1 MCFRALKGVSRLSQC
16 GFKRS
21 QDCFKTVSGNP
32 KAVFLVFSVVQVCLG
47 LLFSV
52 VQVCLGLLFSVV
64 SALRGLGGAPA
75 HSARG
80 QVDSFDLSENY
91 SVRIGD
97 S

>member
-52 VQVCLGLLFSVV
+52 V